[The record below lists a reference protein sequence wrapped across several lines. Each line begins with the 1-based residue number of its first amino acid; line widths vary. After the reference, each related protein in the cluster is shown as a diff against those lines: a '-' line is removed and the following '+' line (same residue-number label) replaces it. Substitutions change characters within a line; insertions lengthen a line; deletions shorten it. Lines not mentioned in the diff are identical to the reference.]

1 MQTIIYLM
9 VPLMVAIAQGQL
21 RSDDEPRMQQWNK
34 GSRCKMAAV
43 SDGEDIWQ
51 DLQGIHTRR
60 AGDRKGNGWVFTC
73 TMECEWQNTVEGLAP
88 SEAKQN
94 TRSINH
100 SQKNDGT
107 LSKNCSG

>member
-1 MQTIIYLM
+1 
-9 VPLMVAIAQGQL
+9 
-21 RSDDEPRMQQWNK
+21 
-34 GSRCKMAAV
+34 
-43 SDGEDIWQ
+43 
-51 DLQGIHTRR
+51 
-60 AGDRKGNGWVFTC
+60 
-73 TMECEWQNTVEGLAP
+73 MECEWQNTVEGLAP